1 MAQQKILVV
10 DDIIDNQQLIKKTF
24 RRIEV
29 EVILAS
35 SGKEALDLVKKHSFA
50 VILLDIHMPVLNGF
64 EVAEILQNDHSTVNI
79 PIIFI
84 TAMERNEQNIY
95 LGYQSGA
102 VDYIFK
108 PINAHVLISKV
119 NVFLKLEKVTAELHQ
134 HQHLLEQK
142 VADRTFELEKALKQ
156 AEQANKAKSYFLA
169 NMSHE
174 LRTPMHAIMN
184 FSQLGLKRADH
195 LDTEKLK
202 KYFTHIKQSSSRLY
216 SLLEN
221 LLDLSQYESG
231 NMPMTYIKQDLIT
244 VLKDCIE
251 ELTPVIK
258 GKKIQLELNL
268 SAEQFVVFDKK
279 SIHQVIINLLSNAI
293 KFTETNGII
302 KMTATPSSHNNQE
315 VINLVFEDSGIG
327 IPEKELTSIF
337 SSFIQSSKT
346 DTKAGGTGL
355 GLAISKEIVKAH
367 KGQIWAKNSR
377 EKGATFIVQLPINN
391 PQ

>member
-10 DDIIDNQQLIKKTF
+10 DDIIDNQQLIKGIF

-29 EVILAS
+29 EIILAS

-50 VILLDIHMPVLNGF
+50 VILLDVHMPVLNGF
-64 EVAEILQNDHSTVNI
+64 EVAETLQNNKSTANI

-119 NVFLKLEKVTAELHQ
+119 NVFLKLEKVTTELHE
-134 HQHLLEQK
+134 HQRLLEQK
-142 VADRTFELEKALKQ
+142 VADRTIELEKALKQ

-174 LRTPMHAIMN
+174 LRTPMHAIMS
-184 FSQLGLKRADH
+184 FSQLGLKRAGQ

-202 KYFTHIKQSSSRLY
+202 RYFTHIKQSSSRLY

-244 VLKDCIE
+244 VLKTCIE
-251 ELTPVIK
+251 ELTPVINE
-258 GKKIQLELNL
+258 KKYNY
-268 SAEQFVVFDKK
+268 S
-279 SIHQVIINLLSNAI
+279 
-293 KFTETNGII
+293 
-302 KMTATPSSHNNQE
+302 
-315 VINLVFEDSGIG
+315 
-327 IPEKELTSIF
+327 
-337 SSFIQSSKT
+337 
-346 DTKAGGTGL
+346 
-355 GLAISKEIVKAH
+355 
-367 KGQIWAKNSR
+367 
-377 EKGATFIVQLPINN
+377 
-391 PQ
+391 